1 MKNKVISGVSTAVI
15 MLLVALVLIS
25 FGYDPPDPPIPEEGV
40 EVNLGDSD
48 FGRGDDPQPKVSS
61 ATPSFTPPP
70 ARDNLATQV
79 TEPTPSLNATQNP
92 STTVAPQPT
101 DQPKTEEPKTPEI
114 NTRAL
119 FSGNR
124 NKNTG
129 SGSQGVSE
137 GNGDQGK
144 PNGTLTST
152 NYDGNGGG
160 NGNYSLAGRTK
171 VHIPLPS
178 YKSNVQGRVIIQIWV
193 NRDGKVTRAEF
204 QPKGSSTTN
213 GNLVNK
219 AREAAL
225 KASFNPDPSAPEE
238 QKGTITYLF
247 VI

>member
-1 MKNKVISGVSTAVI
+1 MKNKVISGVSTALV
-15 MLLVALVLIS
+15 MLLVALVLVS

-40 EVNLGDSD
+40 EVNIGDSD
-48 FGRGDDPQPKVSS
+48 FGRGEDPQPEVSS
-61 ATPSFTPPP
+61 ATPSYTHPP

-79 TEPTPSLNATQNP
+79 TDPTPSLNATQNP
-92 STTVAPQPT
+92 SPTVTTKPTEQPT
-101 DQPKTEEPKTPEI
+101 EQPKTPEI
-114 NTRAL
+114 NNRAL
-119 FSGNR
+119 FPGNR
-124 NKNTG
+124 NKNNG

-137 GNGDQGK
+137 GSGDQGK

-171 VHIPLPS
+171 VHIPLPT
-178 YKSNVQGRVIIQIWV
+178 YKSNEQGRVIIQIWV
-193 NRDGKVTRAEF
+193 NREGKVTRAEF

-219 AREAAL
+219 AKEAAL
-225 KASFNPDPSAPEE
+225 KASFNPDSSAPEE

-247 VI
+247 TI

>member
-1 MKNKVISGVSTAVI
+1 MKNKVISGICTAVV

-48 FGRGDDPQPKVSS
+48 FGRGEDPHPQMSS

-70 ARDNLATQV
+70 AQDNLATQV

-92 STTVAPQPT
+92 SSTVTPKPT
-101 DQPKTEEPKTPEI
+101 EPTAEQPKTPEI

-137 GNGDQGK
+137 GSGDQGK
-144 PNGTLTST
+144 PNGTATSS
-152 NYDGNGGG
+152 NYEGSGGG
-160 NGNYSLAGRTK
+160 NGNYSLAGRTH
-171 VHIPLPS
+171 VNIPLPA

-193 NRDGKVTRAEF
+193 NREGKVTRAEF

-213 GNLVNK
+213 GNLVGK

-225 KASFNPDPSAPEE
+225 KASFNPDPNAPEE